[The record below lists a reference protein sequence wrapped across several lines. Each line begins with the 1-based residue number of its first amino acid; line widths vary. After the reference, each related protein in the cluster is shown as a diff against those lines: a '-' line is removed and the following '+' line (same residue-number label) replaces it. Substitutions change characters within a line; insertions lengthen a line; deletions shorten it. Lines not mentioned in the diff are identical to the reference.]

1 MLCLS
6 SVVGLFP
13 DISVS
18 PRKCWHQPLYRST
31 KQEPRARGQWLTLTV
46 HRLYSLFRR
55 LCNCC
60 TNSNESILVTSRCTG
75 GECHFPF
82 LSRAGGTRGAVPG
95 KRPGREQQ
103 QWDVLGPCS
112 QGHSLLP
119 WRHSTAHSPTTL
131 LPSGRERGTTPERAL
146 QFQSFILI
154 VQLIRPFPRGTIQ
167 ARLSFQVHLSG
178 SFSTWETPRS
188 KIIP

>member
-75 GECHFPF
+75 GECHYPF
-82 LSRAGGTRGAVPG
+82 LPRAGGTRGPCLESGQAGNSNSEMSSAPAPEG
-95 KRPGREQQ
+95 TASCHGGTAQHTLPP
-103 QWDVLGPCS
+103 PCS
-112 QGHSLLP
+112 PLAEKGA
-119 WRHSTAHSPTTL
+119 RHLREPCNFSP
-131 LPSGRERGTTPERAL
+131 
-146 QFQSFILI
+146 SF
-154 VQLIRPFPRGTIQ
+154 
-167 ARLSFQVHLSG
+167 
-178 SFSTWETPRS
+178 
-188 KIIP
+188 